1 MENARGKE
9 GADPGRSGE
18 EHGVD
23 REPGTSSAKGIKR
36 RKRVENDKE
45 EKAQDGEAR
54 APRKKIQIPP
64 LPQELPPVT
73 LIHRDILRAWCQQLK
88 ISTKGQKLEAYKR
101 LCESAYPQQKPHLQN
116 IPITSKEARVK
127 SSGKQRQRSL
137 EGPKG
142 RMSAVGTDLPE
153 GALIPAGQLATLQ
166 EPPALYEE
174 VSTSM
179 MTTAAPESVLASWGR
194 IAAGA
199 SRRETVQP
207 PTEAYGDKWCVVH
220 GCSLP
225 ADMGGWVQLQFHA
238 GQAWVPEKKG
248 RVNAL
253 FLLPSGTFPPPH
265 LEDNLLCP
273 TCVRRNKVL
282 VKSLRWD

>member
-9 GADPGRSGE
+9 QGADPGRSGE

-127 SSGKQRQRSL
+127 SS
-137 EGPKG
+137 
-142 RMSAVGTDLPE
+142 
-153 GALIPAGQLATLQ
+153 GQLATLQ